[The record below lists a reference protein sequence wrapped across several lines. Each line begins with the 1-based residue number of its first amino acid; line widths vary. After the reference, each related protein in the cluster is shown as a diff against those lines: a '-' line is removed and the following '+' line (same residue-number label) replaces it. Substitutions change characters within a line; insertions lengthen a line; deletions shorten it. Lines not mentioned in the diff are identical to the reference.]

1 MTFVN
6 QIRDLNS
13 ESILNAIYEIK
24 NIFTSHQHNLTAIH
38 VDNAKGIDNDYI
50 RNSLNSKGVRLI
62 FHTPGRHVRKA
73 EITIKTVK
81 QAFKTTI
88 MGLSYPCPHKLY
100 PFAIK
105 FVV

>member
-50 RNSLNSKGVRLI
+50 RNS
-62 FHTPGRHVRKA
+62 
-73 EITIKTVK
+73 
-81 QAFKTTI
+81 
-88 MGLSYPCPHKLY
+88 
-100 PFAIK
+100 
-105 FVV
+105 